1 MSYYKQFLR
10 QGRCSIY
17 HIKTIYMVT
26 TLESKNG
33 FLTMDGEIDE
43 DELDSDVDD
52 DDFDT
57 DEEEDE

>member
-1 MSYYKQFLR
+1 
-10 QGRCSIY
+10 
-17 HIKTIYMVT
+17 MVT